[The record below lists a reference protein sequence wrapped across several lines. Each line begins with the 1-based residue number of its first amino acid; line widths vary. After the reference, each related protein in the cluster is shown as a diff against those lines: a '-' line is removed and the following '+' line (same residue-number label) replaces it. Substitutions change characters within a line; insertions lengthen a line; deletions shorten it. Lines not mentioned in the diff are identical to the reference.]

1 MCGVLL
7 GPTAPHA
14 LPAVHCG
21 RTAPPVRR
29 AQVGHK
35 LHVFGGGDVTLD
47 PRAELY
53 VFDTHTLAWSNPGA
67 AGTAPSARSYH
78 AMALM
83 EESIFLFGGS
93 DAQSQPLGDLH
104 VLATDALRWTQ
115 PSMLGT
121 VPSARKGHTF
131 TKSGAYLYLFGGKGA
146 GGVLLNDVHELD
158 TNRVS
163 WRALQTTGEL
173 PPGRDGHTATAVEDR
188 MYVFGGASSQGKLN
202 DVRVLDLHTL
212 RWSRPRS
219 VGGPPGPRWGHSAT
233 LISQQIYMFGG
244 VDQEQ
249 QVAATPARK
258 SPCRAAGFAARA
270 IGPHL
275 TRRLACP
282 CQVLSDIWAMA
293 RHCQGPLMLTS
304 SRDSFSSGDGLY
316 QANANCSWHM
326 APTEPNR
333 QARHL
338 PAPRT
343 SHRRPGWPAPPPP
356 ARNPPPP
363 LPRARWRSSSPA
375 LRSNRTKIGFAC
387 TTAAPPWSLSTRSPV
402 PTCPARC

>member
-1 MCGVLL
+1 MRC
-7 GPTAPHA
+7 AARPHSFTC
-14 LPAVHCG
+14 PATHCG

-35 LHVFGGGDVTLD
+35 LHVFGGGDATLD
-47 PRAELY
+47 PRADLY

-93 DAQSQPLGDLH
+93 GAQSQPLGDLH

-121 VPSARKGHTF
+121 VPSARKGHTL

-146 GGVLLNDVHELD
+146 GGALLNDVHELD

-163 WRALQTTGEL
+163 WRTLQTTGER

-233 LISQQIYMFGG
+233 LISQQIYVFGG

-258 SPCRAAGFAARA
+258 SPCRVAGFAART
-270 IGPHL
+270 IGP
-275 TRRLACP
+275 TSLA
-282 CQVLSDIWAMA
+282 A
-293 RHCQGPLMLTS
+293 
-304 SRDSFSSGDGLY
+304 
-316 QANANCSWHM
+316 
-326 APTEPNR
+326 
-333 QARHL
+333 
-338 PAPRT
+338 
-343 SHRRPGWPAPPPP
+343 
-356 ARNPPPP
+356 
-363 LPRARWRSSSPA
+363 SPA
-375 LRSNRTKIGFAC
+375 
-387 TTAAPPWSLSTRSPV
+387 
-402 PTCPARC
+402 PARCFLTSGRWHATAKGLWCSPVAATASRAAMGCTRPTPTAVGTWHPRSRIARRATSPRLAPATAARNGPPCHHPRNQPFL